1 MPRMLVVLLV
11 AGATLSLAAQDQSER
26 PFVTEVNYV
35 RVDMYPTKDDKPITD
50 LRQEEIEV
58 LEDGVP
64 QTVVQFEHVQLAG
77 PRPQTSRPEPSTMNE
92 MRRALRDPRSRVFV
106 LFLDPRH
113 VQLEG
118 SMKVRQPLINALNS
132 LVGADD
138 LIAVMT
144 PDMSPRNMTFTRRT
158 NNIEEIL
165 SSHWGKSDWLGTRD
179 ITEAEYEACYNI
191 PEGKGLAE
199 RMIPRRREMLV
210 LDALEGLVEHLR
222 TLREERKAV
231 ITISDGW
238 PLYGPDK
245 TLARPLVDSATGD
258 PRSIPVPPLGR
269 DPLTGRPG
277 ANDRSTV
284 AVTNDGIGYVD
295 RGKCEVDRYMLSE
308 LNNEQRL
315 VQIMRGANRANVSF
329 YPVGPGGFTDTYRS
343 LMSGPARALGM
354 MADITDGYAT
364 IQPAMLET
372 GLRRIVDDLSNYY
385 LVGYYS
391 NAKPDGKY
399 HTITVRVKRPSVQ
412 VRARSGYLAAP
423 ASEAARAVMPAA
435 SADAADMRVLTQ
447 ALATLATFSRELPL
461 RVRAAA
467 AWTSTGAAVIRAVAE
482 VPRSRASGDD
492 WSQGGEAVA
501 TLLNG
506 AGKTVATGKAS
517 IDPVNFVAPITIAP
531 GTALPADD
539 YRLQIRVKGVSALG
553 STEVVSFALDA
564 APLGTGA
571 MLLRRFGAR
580 EVPTAD
586 SRFRR
591 TDRIVLETPA
601 GIGTDISARLLGRA
615 GNAIT
620 VPMTA
625 SIREDA
631 DGTRWRRVEATL
643 APLAVGDYL
652 IEMVSGPDR
661 TLTAFRVVP

>member
-1 MPRMLVVLLV
+1 
-11 AGATLSLAAQDQSER
+11 
-26 PFVTEVNYV
+26 
-35 RVDMYPTKDDKPITD
+35 MYPTTDGKPITD
-50 LRQEEIEV
+50 LRQEEIEL
-58 LEDGVP
+58 LEDGAP
-64 QTVVQFEHVQLAG
+64 QTVAQFEHIQITG
-77 PRPQTSRPEPSTMNE
+77 PRPQTLRPEPSTLNE

-118 SMKVRQPLINALNS
+118 SMKVRQPLINALNA
-132 LVGADD
+132 LVGGDD

-144 PDMSPRNMTFTRRT
+144 PEMSPRNITFTRRT

-179 ITEAEYEACYNI
+179 RVEAEYEACYNI

-222 TLREERKAV
+222 TVREERKAV

-245 TLARPLVDSATGD
+245 TLARPLVDPATGD
-258 PRSIPVPPLGR
+258 QRSIPVPPPGR

-277 ANDRSTV
+277 TKDRSTV
-284 AVTNDGIGYVD
+284 AITNDGIGYVD
-295 RGKCEVDRYMLSE
+295 RAKCENDRLNLAE
-308 LNNEQRL
+308 LRNEQRFIS
-315 VQIMRGANRANVSF
+315 IMQGANRANVSF
-329 YPVGPGGFTDTYRS
+329 YPVGPGGFSDSYRS
-343 LMSGPARALGM
+343 LTSGPGRVLGM
-354 MADITDGYAT
+354 MADITDGYA
-364 IQPAMLET
+364 IIHPAELES
-372 GLRRIVDDLSNYY
+372 GLRRIVADLSSYY

-391 NAKPDGKY
+391 NAKPDGKF
-399 HTITVRVKRPSVQ
+399 HKITVRVKRPNVQ

-423 ASEAARAVMPAA
+423 ASEAVRAVVPAA

-467 AWTSTGAAVIRAVAE
+467 AWTSSGSAVIRAVAE
-482 VPRSRASGDD
+482 VPRNRASGDD
-492 WSQGGEAVA
+492 WSKGGEAEA

-506 AGKTVATGKAS
+506 AGKAVATGKSS
-517 IDPVNFVAPITIAP
+517 IDPVTFVAPITIAP

-586 SRFRR
+586 ARFRR

-601 GIGTDISARLLGRA
+601 GIGKDIAARLLGRA

-620 VPMTA
+620 VPITA

-631 DGTRWRRVEATL
+631 DSIRWRRVEVTL
-643 APLAVGDYL
+643 APLAVGDYV
-652 IEMVSGPDR
+652 IETVSGPDR